1 MQMNTQL
8 NTWAAKTAEA
18 YDRIARTYG
27 NNAPAF
33 YTQSDLTKINDSPHV
48 FVMGINP
55 GSGGT
60 YKEQCESEYWQLGGK
75 PMDGTHLLKGNPSW
89 SKRFDWSY
97 WQRIYRLFDS
107 NPHPLDDGTDFIV
120 TNATFFATP
129 KAKNLLPQ
137 LLAETLPYTLEL
149 IEIARPRM
157 IVVLSGNS
165 LLKTIKAHCDATGWR
180 LEYSQTFASLG
191 NIFTGHLEGIPCCGI
206 PHPSACLFREER
218 ELMRKVVT
226 QMYCCESIT
235 ADAYQDLLHSI
246 KQHRNAKGLSKEEMD
261 ALFDALIVR
270 MQKRPYLVY
279 ESCEKKFSRYDLC
292 NGLQLTIANN
302 STTHC
307 IAIRPKDYKGE
318 KDIDQIPIP
327 HVREL
332 LECFDKVNY
341 VNTPIWL
348 GVKDFSILT
357 MENDIEGLADS
368 LVDEVEKLISEI
380 YKILPPSR

>member
-1 MQMNTQL
+1 MNIQL

-18 YDRIARTYG
+18 YDRIARTHG
-27 NNAPAF
+27 DDAPAF
-33 YTQSDLTKINDSPHV
+33 YTQSDLTKITDSLRV

-60 YKEQCESEYWQLGGK
+60 YKEQCDSEYWQLGGK

-89 SKRFDWSY
+89 SNRSDWAY
-97 WQRIYRLFDS
+97 WQRIYRLFDA
-107 NPHPLDDGTDFIV
+107 NPHPLDNETDFIV

-129 KAKNLLPQ
+129 KARNLLPQ

-149 IEIARPRM
+149 IEITRPQM
-157 IVVLSGNS
+157 IVVLSGNA
-165 LLKTIKAHCDATGWR
+165 LLKTIKAHCDATGRR
-180 LEYSQTFASLG
+180 LQYSQTFASLG

-218 ELMRKVVT
+218 ELMKKVVT
-226 QMYCCESIT
+226 QTYRCENIT
-235 ADAYQDLLHSI
+235 VDACQDLLHSI
-246 KQHRNAKGLSKEEMD
+246 RKRRNAKGLSKEEM
-261 ALFDALIVR
+261 ATLFELLIAR
-270 MQKRPYLVY
+270 MQSLPYPVY
-279 ESCEKKFSRYDLC
+279 ESCSKKFSRYDLC

-307 IAIRPKDYKGE
+307 IAIRPKNYKGE
-318 KDIDQIPIP
+318 KDIDQIPMP

-341 VNTPIWL
+341 ANTSAWL
-348 GVKDFSILT
+348 GVKDFNTLT
-357 MENDIEGLADS
+357 LENNVEGLADS
-368 LVDEVEKLISEI
+368 LVEEIKELLSEVCQ
-380 YKILPPSR
+380 ILPPSQ

>member
-1 MQMNTQL
+1 MNTQL

-206 PHPSACLFREER
+206 PHPSACLF
-218 ELMRKVVT
+218 
-226 QMYCCESIT
+226 
-235 ADAYQDLLHSI
+235 
-246 KQHRNAKGLSKEEMD
+246 LS
-261 ALFDALIVR
+261 LIHISEPT
-270 MQKRPYLVY
+270 RPY
-279 ESCEKKFSRYDLC
+279 
-292 NGLQLTIANN
+292 
-302 STTHC
+302 
-307 IAIRPKDYKGE
+307 
-318 KDIDQIPIP
+318 
-327 HVREL
+327 
-332 LECFDKVNY
+332 
-341 VNTPIWL
+341 
-348 GVKDFSILT
+348 
-357 MENDIEGLADS
+357 
-368 LVDEVEKLISEI
+368 
-380 YKILPPSR
+380 

>member
-1 MQMNTQL
+1 ML
-8 NTWAAKTAEA
+8 RYPSSVAE
-18 YDRIARTYG
+18 
-27 NNAPAF
+27 
-33 YTQSDLTKINDSPHV
+33 
-48 FVMGINP
+48 
-55 GSGGT
+55 
-60 YKEQCESEYWQLGGK
+60 
-75 PMDGTHLLKGNPSW
+75 
-89 SKRFDWSY
+89 
-97 WQRIYRLFDS
+97 
-107 NPHPLDDGTDFIV
+107 
-120 TNATFFATP
+120 
-129 KAKNLLPQ
+129 
-137 LLAETLPYTLEL
+137 
-149 IEIARPRM
+149 
-157 IVVLSGNS
+157 
-165 LLKTIKAHCDATGWR
+165 
-180 LEYSQTFASLG
+180 
-191 NIFTGHLEGIPCCGI
+191 
-206 PHPSACLFREER
+206 CLFREER

-226 QMYCCESIT
+226 QIYCCESIT

-246 KQHRNAKGLSKEEMD
+246 KQHRNAKGLSKEEMN

-327 HVREL
+327 YVREL